1 MKRLSEEKLDKMSEF
16 IIGYIEEHNG
26 ISPKFGEILEHMEMS
41 NSVAYRYLMA
51 LRDRGVIEYSG
62 KDTLSIPGQD
72 TMRMDFC
79 RVPVLGG
86 IPCGHPDEHTQL
98 VEGYVASKISIEL
111 DGKVA
116 FATHSKQEREALGVL
131 EEHFE
136 TAIDVVREIEGVEV
150 AFIVKETDKG
160 QIKASLRSVGA
171 DVASVAKKFGGGGH
185 VRAAGCT
192 PNAASVEEAAEM
204 ILSELQKTL

>member
-98 VEGYVASKISIEL
+98 VEGYVALPSNWGGRDCYLLRAEGDSMTGAGIDDGDLVLIKRTGLARTGSIVVAL
-111 DGKVA
+111 VNGTDTTLKRYLRDTDGTPILRAENPRYSDIRPFHLAVQGVAVKVI
-116 FATHSKQEREALGVL
+116 K
-131 EEHFE
+131 
-136 TAIDVVREIEGVEV
+136 DVG
-150 AFIVKETDKG
+150 
-160 QIKASLRSVGA
+160 
-171 DVASVAKKFGGGGH
+171 
-185 VRAAGCT
+185 
-192 PNAASVEEAAEM
+192 
-204 ILSELQKTL
+204 